1 MKKME
6 NLFLIRY
13 GEIGLKG
20 ENRSLF
26 EDKLLSNIKYSI
38 KKFDKNLSVYKT
50 PGRIF
55 LNTSADKDI
64 VKESLQKTPGLVSFS
79 PVEKVDLDINEI
91 KQIVLKIANSHI
103 KDDSKITFRI
113 SARRSN
119 KEYKYD
125 SMDLQYDLGEHIIE
139 NIDEDNIKV
148 DLHNPDLDIN
158 VEIRKNFAYIYS
170 KVYEGIGGLP
180 AGTNGK
186 VGLMLS
192 GGIDSPVAGF
202 MGMKRGAEII
212 PIYFHSFPF
221 TSDRTKEK
229 VIDLA
234 KVLANYQNK
243 IDLYIVNFTEILKEI
258 NDKCPD
264 KLLTIIMRRLML
276 KITEM
281 IIEKQNGKA
290 IITGES
296 IGQVASQTLEA
307 IKVTNSVPELP
318 ILRPLVGLNK
328 LQIINL
334 AKDIGT
340 YEISIRPYEDCC
352 TVFVPNSPETRP
364 TINQVLEGE
373 KNLNINDLIKQAVNN
388 VEIININ

>member
-1 MKKME
+1 ME

-26 EDKLLSNIKYSI
+26 EDKLLSNIKNSLRKI
-38 KKFDKNLSVYKT
+38 DDNLSVYKT

-55 LNTSADKDI
+55 LKTTADKEL
-64 VKESLQKTPGLVSFS
+64 VKESLQKTPGLVSYS
-79 PVEKVDLDINEI
+79 PVEKVSLDLN
-91 KQIVLKIANSHI
+91 KFKALVLKIA
-103 KDDSKITFRI
+103 KDKIREDKKITFRI

-125 SMDLQYDLGEHIIE
+125 SMDLQYDLGEYIIE
-139 NIDEDNIKV
+139 NISKDKIKV
-148 DLHNPDLDIN
+148 DLHNPDLNIN
-158 VEIRKNFAYIYS
+158 VEIRKNYAYIYS
-170 KVYEGIGGLP
+170 KVYKGIGGLP
-180 AGTNGK
+180 VGTTGK
-186 VGLMLS
+186 IGLMLS

-202 MGMKRGAEII
+202 MGMKRGAEIV
-212 PIYFHSFPF
+212 PVYFHSFPF

-234 KVLANYQNK
+234 KVLAKYQNK
-243 IDLYIVNFTEILKEI
+243 INLHIVNFTDILKEI

-276 KITEM
+276 KITEK
-281 IIEKQNGKA
+281 IIQKQNGKA

-307 IKVTNSVPELP
+307 INVTNSIADLP
-318 ILRPLVGLNK
+318 ILRPLIGLNK
-328 LQIINL
+328 LQIINI

-364 TINQVLEGE
+364 TLKQVVEGE
-373 KNLNINDLIKQAVNN
+373 KKLDIENLIKEAVNN

>member
-1 MKKME
+1 ME

-26 EDKLLSNIKYSI
+26 EDKLLSNVKNSL
-38 KKFDKNLSVYKT
+38 KKIDNNLSVYKT

-55 LNTSADKDI
+55 LKTSADKDL
-64 VKESLQKTPGLVSFS
+64 VKESLQKTPGLVSYS
-79 PVEKVDLDINEI
+79 PVEKAPLDIN
-91 KQIVLKIANSHI
+91 KLKTLVLKIAKDEI
-103 KDDSKITFRI
+103 KEDKKITFRI

-125 SMDLQYDLGEHIIE
+125 SMDLQYDLGEYIIE
-139 NIDEDNIKV
+139 NISEDRIEV
-148 DLHNPDLDIN
+148 DLHNPDLNIN
-158 VEIRKNFAYIYS
+158 VEIRKNYAYIYS
-170 KVYEGIGGLP
+170 KVYKGIGGLP
-180 AGTNGK
+180 VGTTGK
-186 VGLMLS
+186 IGLMLS

-202 MGMKRGAEII
+202 MGMKRGAEIV
-212 PIYFHSFPF
+212 PVYFHSFPF

-229 VIDLA
+229 VVDLA
-234 KVLANYQNK
+234 KVLAKYQNK
-243 IDLYIVNFTEILKEI
+243 INLHIINFTDILKEI

-307 IKVTNSVPELP
+307 INVTNSVANLP
-318 ILRPLVGLNK
+318 VLRPLIGLNK
-328 LQIINL
+328 LQIINI
-334 AKDIGT
+334 AKEIGT

-364 TINQVLEGE
+364 TLKQIVEGE
-373 KNLNINDLIKQAVNN
+373 KKLDIDNLIKEAVNN
-388 VEIININ
+388 VEIIPIN